1 MSIVDLFRLHF
12 GTNTPATNDFSLIE
26 YGSGRAPLTFPLT
39 ALPDPVLLPV
49 APPAPLL

>member
-26 YGSGRAPLTFPLT
+26 YGSGILIGVDKASYVCVVVKL
-39 ALPDPVLLPV
+39 
-49 APPAPLL
+49 